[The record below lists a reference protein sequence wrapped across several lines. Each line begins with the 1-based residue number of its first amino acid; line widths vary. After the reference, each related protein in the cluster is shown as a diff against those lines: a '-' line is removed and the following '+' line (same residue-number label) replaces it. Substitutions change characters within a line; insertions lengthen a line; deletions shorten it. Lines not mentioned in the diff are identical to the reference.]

1 MLNIIK
7 GLNNIFF
14 YTLHNIKIKK
24 VDLLVHSAVYLG
36 VDEHIIIMDVL
47 YLYVF
52 ECNDKLL
59 YTKLQTDSELRR
71 GIFK

>member
-1 MLNIIK
+1 M
-7 GLNNIFF
+7 
-14 YTLHNIKIKK
+14 
-24 VDLLVHSAVYLG
+24 DLLVHSAVYLG